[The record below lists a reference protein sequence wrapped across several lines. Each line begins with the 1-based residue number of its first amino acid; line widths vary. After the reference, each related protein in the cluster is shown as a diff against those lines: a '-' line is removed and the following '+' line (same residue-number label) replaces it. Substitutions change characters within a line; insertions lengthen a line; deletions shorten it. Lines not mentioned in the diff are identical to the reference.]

1 MQNFSEYVTNL
12 KRKIRVS
19 KEETIFVCIG
29 SNDVVWD
36 SIGPN
41 VGSFLKKNLGEKY
54 VIGDLQ
60 RNICNQKDLKIF
72 YPKMRNKF
80 IIAIDS
86 AITENFLVGEIFIT
100 DEPIIMGQGINRNKG
115 LVGDVGIKASISKN
129 VINKK
134 FVMHVSKII
143 ADGICN
149 CYNGDKY

>member
-60 RNICNQKDLKIF
+60 RNICNQKD
-72 YPKMRNKF
+72 
-80 IIAIDS
+80 
-86 AITENFLVGEIFIT
+86 
-100 DEPIIMGQGINRNKG
+100 
-115 LVGDVGIKASISKN
+115 
-129 VINKK
+129 
-134 FVMHVSKII
+134 
-143 ADGICN
+143 
-149 CYNGDKY
+149 